1 MQDAL
6 LNPESVITNLNIQP
20 GSRIADFGSGSGYF
34 TLILAKIVGQDGV
47 VTAVDVLQNK
57 LDTVKTAAYARGLY
71 NVNYVRCDL
80 EVYGGSK
87 LDDGSQDM
95 VMLANILFQS
105 QKKENMVKESYRVL
119 KSGGELVV
127 IDWEP
132 ASVFGSKESGWKLS
146 KEEAQNLI
154 GNLGFSFAREIQVS
168 KNHWGIIF
176 KKI

>member
-154 GNLGFSFAREIQVS
+154 GNLGFSFVREMQVS
-168 KNHWGIIF
+168 KNHWGMIF

>member
-34 TLILAKIVGQDGV
+34 TLILAKIVGPDGL

-71 NVNYVRCDL
+71 NINYVRCDL

-105 QKKENMVKESYRVL
+105 QKKEDMVKESRRVL

-154 GNLGFSFAREIQVS
+154 GNLGFSFVREMQVS
-168 KNHWGIIF
+168 KNHWGMIF

>member
-20 GSRIADFGSGSGYF
+20 GARIADFGSGSGYF
-34 TLILAKIVGQDGV
+34 TLILAKVVGPDGL

-71 NVNYVRCDL
+71 NINYVRCDL

-95 VMLANILFQS
+95 VLLANILFQS
-105 QKKENMVKESYRVL
+105 QKKEDMIKESRRVL

-132 ASVFGSKESGWKLS
+132 ASSFGPKEAGWKLS
-146 KEEAQNLI
+146 KEEAQNLV
-154 GNLGFSFAREIQVS
+154 GNLGFSFVREIQVS

-176 KKI
+176 RKN